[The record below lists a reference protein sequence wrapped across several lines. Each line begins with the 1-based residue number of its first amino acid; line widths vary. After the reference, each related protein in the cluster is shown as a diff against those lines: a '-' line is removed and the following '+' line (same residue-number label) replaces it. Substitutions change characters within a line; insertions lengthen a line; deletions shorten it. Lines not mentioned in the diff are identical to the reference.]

1 MKYLLPNELWSLIY
15 SFDNTYHIIYNRC
28 INDLKFMF
36 MKFFFYSN
44 DYLFQNDMY
53 YLVDFEN
60 LNLTNYVLRQIKIR
74 KNSVV

>member
-36 MKFFFYSN
+36 MKIIICFK
-44 DYLFQNDMY
+44 M
-53 YLVDFEN
+53 
-60 LNLTNYVLRQIKIR
+60 ICII
-74 KNSVV
+74 